1 MTARLV
7 RPDEHAAATAVIASA
22 FAQDPVF
29 VWMFDDDPTRPA
41 LVKYFMSLA
50 VKSSADSG
58 HCYVTPELGA
68 AALWAAPGRDFLDG
82 ASGQQIAAL
91 IFGAQPVRAAEIG
104 EFFGEVHNC
113 RPAEPHWYLSIIGAA
128 QPGSGAGA
136 KVIEP
141 VLRTC
146 DSTGELAYLESS
158 NPRNIGFYE
167 RLGFEPT
174 AELRPDGNGLLL
186 TIMVRQPN

>member
-7 RPDEHAAATAVIASA
+7 RPDEHSAATAVIGSA
-22 FAQDPVF
+22 FAQDPAF
-29 VWMFDDDPTRPA
+29 VWIFDDDTTRPA
-41 LVKYFMSLA
+41 LVNFFMSLV
-50 VKSSADSG
+50 VKSSAASG
-58 HCYVTPELGA
+58 QCYVTPDLGA
-68 AALWAAPGRDFLDG
+68 AALWAAPGRDFSAG
-82 ASGQQIAAL
+82 STGQLIGAL

-104 EFFGEVHNC
+104 AFFGEVRNC
-113 RPAEPHWYLSIIGAA
+113 RPAEPHWYLSLIGASR
-128 QPGSGAGA
+128 PGSGAGA

-146 DSTGELAYLESS
+146 DTTGELAYLESS

-174 AELRPDGNGLLL
+174 AELRPDSQGPLL
-186 TIMVRQPN
+186 TTMVRQPN